1 MAESTAAPPTNTVVP
16 ESEEKWVLL
25 TTIMASSMAFIG
37 ASALNLAQDAIQTG
51 LNASLADLLWVINA
65 YALMLAALLLIGG
78 SLGDHFG
85 RKRVFLAGV
94 AIFSGASVACGLAP
108 TVETLIAFRAI
119 QGIGAALLVPGSL
132 AILSATV
139 APARRGRNIGLWST
153 FGALF
158 QVIGPI
164 LGGVLASTGLWRG
177 VFFINLPIALVV
189 FYAARRVPET
199 FDEDARGQ
207 ALDYVGAVLATL
219 GLAAL
224 TYGFLQGDAR
234 GWGDPLIL
242 GALIGGALV
251 LVAFIFWEGTTGH
264 PMMPLKL
271 FKSRTFAG
279 TNMLTLFLY
288 GALAGLL
295 TFLPLNLIQ
304 VQGYDESI
312 AGLTLLP
319 LTFLLAG
326 MSRWAGAWMDRVGAR
341 LPLTIGPI
349 ITGFGFMAFALPGVT
364 DGPSD
369 YWFTFFPAIVLVGI
383 GMGITVAP
391 LTTAVMSSAPS
402 SQSGVA
408 SGINNAV
415 SRTAGVL
422 AVAVMGALAL
432 VAFRET
438 FMTNLEGLRL
448 PNDTMAALENRAE
461 DLGRTSTD
469 GLDLS
474 AEQEATVQRYVR
486 ESFADTWRVLSIFAA
501 ALTWL
506 SALLGFM
513 IIRNEDLEG
522 SSDTQPNVV
531 HADQGCPQHIDAEP
545 APAPGD

>member
-1 MAESTAAPPTNTVVP
+1 MAESTATPANNVPVP
-16 ESEEKWVLL
+16 ESQEKWVLL

-51 LNASLADLLWVINA
+51 LNATLADLLWVINA

-85 RKRVFLAGV
+85 RKRVFLFGV
-94 AIFSGASVACGLAP
+94 ALFTGASIACGLAP
-108 TVETLIAFRAI
+108 TVDSLIAFRAV
-119 QGIGAALLVPGSL
+119 QGIGGALLVPGSL

-139 APARRGRNIGLWST
+139 QPERRGRNIGLWST

-177 VFFINLPIALVV
+177 VFFINVPIALVV
-189 FYAARRVPET
+189 FYAAQRVPET
-199 FDEDARGQ
+199 FDEDAKGQ
-207 ALDYVGAVLATL
+207 ALDYIGAVLATL

-234 GWGDPLIL
+234 GWGDPLIPGTL
-242 GALIGGALV
+242 FGGAAA
-251 LVAFIFWEGTTGH
+251 LVAFIAWEGYTDH

-271 FKSRTFAG
+271 FQSRTFAG

-304 VQGYDESI
+304 VQDYDETI

-349 ITGFGFMAFALPGVT
+349 ITGFGFFAFALPGVT

-369 YWFTFFPAIVLVGI
+369 YWTTFFPAIMLVGI

-422 AVAVMGALAL
+422 AVAVMGAIAL
-432 VAFRET
+432 VSFREAL
-438 FMTNLEGLRL
+438 MVELDNLRL
-448 PNDTMAALENRAE
+448 PDNAVVALEDRAE
-461 DLGRTSTD
+461 DLGRTSAE

-474 AEQEATVQRYVR
+474 AAQEAAVREDVR
-486 ESFADTWRVLSIFAA
+486 ESFATTWRVLAIFAG

-506 SALLGFM
+506 SALMGYL

-522 SSDTQPNVV
+522 AGGTAPNVV
-531 HADQGCPQHIDAEP
+531 NADQGCPQHIDTEP
-545 APAPGD
+545 APATGD

>member
-1 MAESTAAPPTNTVVP
+1 MAQSSHALPVNTIVP
-16 ESEEKWVLL
+16 ESGEKWVLL

-51 LNASLADLLWVINA
+51 LNATLADLLWVLNA

-85 RKRVFLAGV
+85 RKRVFLIGV
-94 AIFSGASVACGLAP
+94 GLFSAASVACGLAP
-108 TVETLIAFRAI
+108 TVETLIFFRAI
-119 QGIGAALLVPGSL
+119 QGVGGALLVPGSL
-132 AILSATV
+132 AILAASV
-139 APARRGRNIGLWST
+139 APERRGRNIGLWST

-177 VFFINLPIALVV
+177 VFFINLPIAVVV
-189 FYAARRVPET
+189 FWAAQRVPESY
-199 FDEDARGQ
+199 DAAAKDQR
-207 ALDYVGAVLATL
+207 LDYVGAVLATIS
-219 GLAAL
+219 LAAI
-224 TYGFLQGDAR
+224 TFGFLQGDAL
-234 GWGDPLIL
+234 GWGSPLIL
-242 GALIGGALV
+242 VSLFGGAAL
-251 LVAFIFWEGTTGH
+251 LLAFVVWEGYTDH
-264 PMMPLKL
+264 PMMPLTL

-319 LTFLLAG
+319 MTFLLAG

-341 LPLTIGPI
+341 LPLTIGPV
-349 ITGFGFMAFALPGVT
+349 ITGFGFVVFALPGVT
-364 DGPSD
+364 AGPSD
-369 YWFTFFPAIVLVGI
+369 FFTTFLPAIIIVGI

-402 SQSGVA
+402 AQSGTA

-432 VAFRET
+432 VSFRAT
-438 FMTNLEGLRL
+438 FTDALDTLALPPAAVSTLE
-448 PNDTMAALENRAE
+448 DRAE
-461 DLGRTSTD
+461 DLGRTSAE
-469 GLDLS
+469 GLDLTPEQAAAVD
-474 AEQEATVQRYVR
+474 AEVKQ
-486 ESFADTWRVLSIFAA
+486 SFADTWRILALVAA
-501 ALTWL
+501 GLTWL
-506 SALLGFM
+506 SALLGFL
-513 IIRNEDLEG
+513 IIRNEDLAG
-522 SSDTQPNVV
+522 VSAPPPNVV
-531 HADQGCPQHIDAEP
+531 NTDQGCPQHIEAEP
-545 APAPGD
+545 APATGD